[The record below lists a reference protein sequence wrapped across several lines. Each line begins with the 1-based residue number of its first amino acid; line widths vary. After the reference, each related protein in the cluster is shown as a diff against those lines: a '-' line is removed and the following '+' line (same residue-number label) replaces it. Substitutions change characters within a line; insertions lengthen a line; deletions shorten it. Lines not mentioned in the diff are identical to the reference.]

1 MIRQALP
8 TDAPMISQLIVL
20 AMGDLATK
28 FVNGKPGEAA
38 ALFELFAGQ
47 AQNQYSYENALVWE
61 DEAGVCGMI
70 TGYDGAHL
78 EKLRTSFVQYI
89 KATYGFEMAV
99 EDETQAGEYYIDCL
113 SVFPNQQ
120 GKGIGK
126 KLIRA
131 LTEKAAGLR
140 HFTTGL
146 LVSKANPKAKAMYT
160 TLGFKMVAEKDFM
173 GDVYEHLQ
181 YNVEG

>member
-8 TDAPMISQLIVL
+8 TDAPMLSRLVML
-20 AMGDLATK
+20 AMGDLAAK

-38 ALFELFAGQ
+38 VLFEFFAGQ

-70 TGYDGAHL
+70 TGYDGANL
-78 EKLRTSFVQYI
+78 AKLRTPFVQYI
-89 KATYGFEMAV
+89 KATYQFEMEV

-113 SVFPNQQ
+113 SVLPNQQ

-131 LTEKAAGLR
+131 LTERAASLGY
-140 HFTTGL
+140 FTTGL
-146 LVSKANPKAKAMYT
+146 LVNKTNPKAKAMYASV
-160 TLGFKMVAEKDFM
+160 GFKKVDERNFM

-181 YNVEG
+181 YNIQD